1 MRQEG
6 NDRDKGDL
14 LERVRQ
20 RVILARDELDQL
32 IEQVVQSTD

>member
-6 NDRDKGDL
+6 TDRDEGDL

-20 RVILARDELDQL
+20 SVILARDALDQL
-32 IEQVVQSTD
+32 IEQLD

>member
-6 NDRDKGDL
+6 TERDEDDL
-14 LERVRQ
+14 LEKVRQ

-32 IEQVVQSTD
+32 IEQLD